1 MTHSWPH
8 SSHVDDHSHGT
19 TTQLPVTLG
28 WASTSHGTFLNINAI
43 SLYYRSIC
51 LFLPPRHS
59 WPHSSH
65 VDDPS
70 HGTTTQLRVTL
81 GWASTSH
88 GEGTSHGDSVFQAPL
103 HSYIQ
108 SCELNRFSSIGS
120 KKAAAE
126 VPASS

>member
-1 MTHSWPH
+1 MSFRTPEQQHH
-8 SSHVDDHSHGT
+8 HARSSNRRRRLRDDDVDDEPSFSTPDWRQSLSTQSPT
-19 TTQLPVTLG
+19 T
-28 WASTSHGTFLNINAI
+28 
-43 SLYYRSIC
+43 
-51 LFLPPRHS
+51 HS

-70 HGTTTQLRVTL
+70 HGTITQLPVTL

-88 GEGTSHGDSVFQAPL
+88 GEGTSHGDSVFRAPL